1 MDVLAHSEAVMTR
14 YTTPAGARVDVIT
27 RRLTGTG
34 GDGQWY
40 RVTGPHGNYAG
51 ETRTTDGLAGL
62 GIDLAELE
70 LAA

>member
-1 MDVLAHSEAVMTR
+1 MTR

-27 RRLTGTG
+27 RSLTGTG
-34 GDGQWY
+34 RDGQWY
-40 RVTGPHGNYAG
+40 RVTGPHGDYAG
-51 ETRTTDGLAGL
+51 EARTTDGLAAL